1 MKYEVI
7 QDFIDSQDKQK
18 KYKVG
23 DSFPSPVNKKI
34 SEDRL
39 ESLLSANN
47 KLGHPVIRE
56 IAKAETK
63 QDVE

>member
-7 QDFIDSQDKQK
+7 QNFVDSQDKNK

-23 DSFPSPVNKKI
+23 DHYPTPGNKKI

-39 ESLLSANN
+39 TTLLSADN
-47 KLGHPVIRE
+47 KLGQPVIRE
-56 IAKAETK
+56 IVETK
-63 QDVE
+63 KDQDVE

>member
-7 QDFIDSQDKQK
+7 KDFIDSQDKNK

-23 DSFPSPVNKKI
+23 DFYPNPANKKI

-39 ESLLSANN
+39 NSLLSSDN
-47 KLGHPVIRE
+47 KLKEAVIQERE
-56 IAKAETK
+56 EK
-63 QDVE
+63 QEI